1 MSMLDRYTKDDEA
14 RIVEQRVNDR
24 ILENMT
30 FGELYEKRIVTT
42 LAPLQTYVFEKW
54 HYKRLV
60 TIGDSAHKV
69 RRLELKL
76 LHDATATSICA
87 NNSAFGRSIR

>member
-1 MSMLDRYTKDDEA
+1 MLDRYTKDDEA
-14 RIVEQRVNDR
+14 EIVKQHANDR
-24 ILENMT
+24 ILEDMT
-30 FGELYEKRIVTT
+30 FGDLYDKRIVTT

-69 RRLELKL
+69 
-76 LHDATATSICA
+76 
-87 NNSAFGRSIR
+87 G